1 MEEVVEHSRHH
12 TTAPEDRISIFQK
25 AIYSIGALV
34 NQTQAA
40 AIGAMVL
47 VLNLGLG
54 MNPVLVG
61 LVGTLPRVLDAFTDP
76 LIGYTSDNTRTRYG
90 RRSPFIFFGALAS
103 GLFFALMFQLYKG
116 HSEMHYFWYFLVI
129 QCLFVLAF
137 AFYSIPWIALGFEMT
152 PDGRG

>member
-103 GLFFALMFQLYKG
+103 GIFFALMFQLHKG
-116 HSEMHYFWYFLVI
+116 YSEMYYFWYFLVI
-129 QCLFVLAF
+129 QCLFVLAIQF
-137 AFYSIPWIALGFEMT
+137 FPRLLQHT
-152 PDGRG
+152 PGKRLDFF